1 MWSARLATVIA
12 GLFLMSVPAG
22 AMKFEDYGGLTIP
35 RHVAMP
41 SAASA
46 LKSTHRPV
54 TPFHRLAAVPQ
65 AMTFADRPF
74 LNLRRTAA
82 AAPAHRAIRFEDRPG
97 LNLRQVAMASMA
109 HPWMHFEDRPRFD
122 LRRPG
127 LNLHQVAMA
136 SMAHPWMHFEDRP
149 GFDLRRLA
157 AAPVEPLRFTDY
169 CAGAANCSP
178 FEVAFSRALQLPEGD
193 AARITN
199 RLDSVIARGRLAS
212 AGSLPPAGLVVAA
225 TEACRMLLTSK
236 LDYFACLGLP
246 SATLRKEIGSPM
258 FKRVGLIP
266 RGGGRYQLGAPYRI
280 GGRLFQPREITD
292 YDEIGIASW
301 YGHRFHRRM
310 TANGEWFDMEYLT
323 AAHPTMPLPSYARVI
338 NLENGKEMVVRV
350 NDRGP
355 FVGSRLIDLSK
366 KTAEMLE
373 FRARGI
379 TKVRVQYI
387 GPAPLDDDGRHLAA
401 MNREL
406 RRGTPLTEIIAVA
419 SGLRQRHAMMA
430 GTSAS
435 AGLPAQ
441 SF

>member
-1 MWSARLATVIA
+1 
-12 GLFLMSVPAG
+12 MSVPAG

-35 RHVAMP
+35 RHIAMP

-46 LKSTHRPV
+46 VKFTHRPV
-54 TPFHRLAAVPQ
+54 TRHHAPVAIASA

-74 LNLRRTAA
+74 LNLRRIAA
-82 AAPAHRAIRFEDRPG
+82 AAPAYRAMRFEDRPG
-97 LNLRQVAMASMA
+97 LNFRQFAMVPMA
-109 HPWMHFEDRPRFD
+109 HPWMR
-122 LRRPG
+122 
-127 LNLHQVAMA
+127 
-136 SMAHPWMHFEDRP
+136 FEDRP
-149 GFDLRRLA
+149 GFDLRRFA

-178 FEVAFSRALQLPEGD
+178 FDVAFSRALQLPDAD
-193 AARITN
+193 AARIAN

-212 AGSLPPAGLVVAA
+212 AGPLLPGGPVVAA
-225 TEACRMLLTSK
+225 SEACRVFLASK
-236 LDYFACLGLP
+236 LNYFACLGLP
-246 SATLRKEIGSPM
+246 SGTLRKEIGSPM

-266 RGGGRYQLGAPYRI
+266 RGGGRYQLGTPYRI
-280 GGRLFQPREITD
+280 GGRLFRPREIPD

-310 TANGEWFDMEYLT
+310 TANGEWFDMEYFT

-373 FRARGI
+373 FRAQGI
-379 TKVRVQYI
+379 AKVRVQYI

-419 SGLRQRHAMMA
+419 SGLRQQHAMMVTA
-430 GTSAS
+430 PASAS
-435 AGLPAQ
+435 LPAQ

>member
-35 RHVAMP
+35 RRVAMP
-41 SAASA
+41 STASV

-54 TPFHRLAAVPQ
+54 TAFHRLAAVPQ
-65 AMTFADRPF
+65 AITFADRPF
-74 LNLRRTAA
+74 LNLRRIAA
-82 AAPAHRAIRFEDRPG
+82 AAPAHRALRFEDRPG
-97 LNLRQVAMASMA
+97 LNLRQVAMAPMAHPGRRFEDRPSFDLRRAGLNPRQVAMAPMA
-109 HPWMHFEDRPRFD
+109 HPWMHFEDRP
-122 LRRPG
+122 
-127 LNLHQVAMA
+127 
-136 SMAHPWMHFEDRP
+136 S
-149 GFDLRRLA
+149 FDLRRLT
-157 AAPVEPLRFTDY
+157 APPIEPLRFTDY

-178 FEVAFSRALQLPEGD
+178 FDVAFSRALQLPEED
-193 AARITN
+193 ADRIAN

-212 AGSLPPAGLVVAA
+212 AGPLPPAEPVVAA

-310 TANGEWFDMEYLT
+310 TANGEWFDMEYFT

-373 FRARGI
+373 FRAQGI

-435 AGLPAQ
+435 ASLPAQ

>member
-1 MWSARLATVIA
+1 
-12 GLFLMSVPAG
+12 
-22 AMKFEDYGGLTIP
+22 
-35 RHVAMP
+35 
-41 SAASA
+41 
-46 LKSTHRPV
+46 
-54 TPFHRLAAVPQ
+54 
-65 AMTFADRPF
+65 
-74 LNLRRTAA
+74 
-82 AAPAHRAIRFEDRPG
+82 
-97 LNLRQVAMASMA
+97 
-109 HPWMHFEDRPRFD
+109 MHFEDRPR
-122 LRRPG
+122 
-127 LNLHQVAMA
+127 
-136 SMAHPWMHFEDRP
+136 
-149 GFDLRRLA
+149 FDLRRLA

-178 FEVAFSRALQLPEGD
+178 FDVAFSRALQLPEGD
-193 AARITN
+193 AARIAN

-212 AGSLPPAGLVVAA
+212 AGSLPPAGPVVAA

-401 MNREL
+401 INREL
-406 RRGTPLTEIIAVA
+406 RLGTPLTEIIAVA